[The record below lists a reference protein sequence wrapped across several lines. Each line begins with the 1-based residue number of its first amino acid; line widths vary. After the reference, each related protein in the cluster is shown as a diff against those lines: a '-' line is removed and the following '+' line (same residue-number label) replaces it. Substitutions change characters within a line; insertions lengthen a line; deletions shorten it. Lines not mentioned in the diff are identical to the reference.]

1 MKSKDTR
8 QKCLVSFF
16 VFWGMLYPVWRR
28 KIWTDKKPFRIR
40 FCACPGQGIGRY
52 GPRGRAA
59 SPSPGKGSEGMQ
71 QSQSKR
77 DRIAE
82 YKQLIARITPKSK
95 LAQGCLRAFW
105 VGGGICVLGQ
115 GLMDYSRAAW
125 RLTQPQASAFASIVL
140 VFLTALLTGLGVFD
154 RIAKYAGAG
163 TVVPITGFA
172 NAMVSPAMEFRPEGF
187 VLGTGARL
195 FTIAGPVLVYGVSAS
210 VIVGI
215 LYYFIG

>member
-1 MKSKDTR
+1 
-8 QKCLVSFF
+8 
-16 VFWGMLYPVWRR
+16 
-28 KIWTDKKPFRIR
+28 
-40 FCACPGQGIGRY
+40 
-52 GPRGRAA
+52 
-59 SPSPGKGSEGMQ
+59 MQ
-71 QSQSKR
+71 QSSSKR

-82 YKQLIARITPKSK
+82 YKELIARITPKSK

-105 VGGGICVLGQ
+105 VGGAICVLGQ
-115 GLMDYSRAAW
+115 ALSDYAMNAW
-125 RLTQPQASAFASIVL
+125 RFTLTQAGTFSGIVL
-140 VFLTALLTGLGVFD
+140 VFLTAALTGFGIFD

-210 VIVGI
+210 VIVGLI
-215 LYYFIG
+215 YYFVSL